1 MGIVIFVLI
10 IWLSFKI
17 LEWSFPSSSDSNN
30 DKETSN
36 YDNVAIDSNSN
47 EEPSS
52 YNVGDIDSNNNKETF
67 NHDVGAIDDKPSDL
81 KYNNEVYISLRN
93 KLQKAYESFKKSG
106 YDIEWDSNIDGF
118 LMFENDSSS
127 VDDQIYSVEIHYDD
141 QNLFELKDPFYI
153 VKYGIIF
160 ERSDHDDYIEKA
172 DYLNNSEKRK
182 PAIFYT
188 TNIIKDSNFGVY
200 YANLIIADHK
210 TLCEDAEKLGEVE
223 LFELLILGA
232 VRAYLEGEEIYD
244 DKIRNENTNHDVGAI
259 DSNSDKENYSHIV
272 EATDDKP
279 SDLKYDNEVYISFR
293 NIVQKTYE
301 SYKKSGYNI
310 SWKSDL
316 DGFTISEDGSLSV
329 GSSMY
334 IVHVQ
339 NEDPSVQNEDLSSE
353 LDNQFCIV
361 VAYGVLIERINSYD
375 YEVKAEYLNNRETKE
390 SGIFYNLS
398 NLKDPNLGVF
408 YCNMVINDC
417 DYNYLCKRTKELGE
431 AEFFK
436 RLMSEAREF
445 YYEGQ
450 ELFGDE
456 VLRGAK
462 NSSK

>member
-1 MGIVIFVLI
+1 MGIIIFVLI

-17 LEWSFPSSSDSNN
+17 LEWAFPSSSDSNN

-36 YDNVAIDSNSN
+36 HDNVAIDSNSN

-118 LMFENDSSS
+118 LMFDENDSSS

-153 VKYGIIF
+153 VKYGITF

-272 EATDDKP
+272 GATDDKP
-279 SDLKYDNEVYISFR
+279 SDLKYNNEVYISFI
-293 NIVQKTYE
+293 NKVQKAYE
-301 SYKKSGYNI
+301 SFKRSGYNI
-310 SWKSDL
+310 EWDSNI
-316 DGFTISEDGSLSV
+316 DGFTIFERGPLPVD
-329 GSSMY
+329 SSTYTVEVHYDDQNRFKLNDPFY
-334 IVHVQ
+334 IVVK
-339 NEDPSVQNEDLSSE
+339 SG
-353 LDNQFCIV
+353 IV
-361 VAYGVLIERINSYD
+361 FERSDYD
-375 YEVKAEYLNNRETKE
+375 DYKKKAEYLNNRETKE
-390 SGIFYNLS
+390 SGIFYNVGIIEDS
-398 NLKDPNLGVF
+398 NFGVYYANSMAF
-408 YCNMVINDC
+408 NIKK
-417 DYNYLCKRTKELGE
+417 LCEDMEELGE
-431 AEFFK
+431 AELFK
-436 RLMSEAREF
+436 QLFIGTRQI
-445 YYEGQ
+445 YHEG
-450 ELFGDE
+450 EE
-456 VLRGAK
+456 IYGAK
-462 NSSK
+462 LAKDEMNSSN